1 MANEENLKPFTSN
14 QDREEAKKNGIKGG
28 IASGEVRRKKK
39 QFLDAVKWLANSD
52 IKITKGT
59 TFDIYK
65 NNNIDISK
73 LDPTQLATLGLWMG
87 AVQGRAENYKTLVE
101 ANGELVTSEEK
112 IAPTLQIELVDN
124 SNLEKTLYEE
134 NKHSEDV
141 NK

>member
-28 IASGEVRRKKK
+28 IASGEARRKKK

-101 ANGELVTSEEK
+101 ANGELVTSDER

-134 NKHSEDV
+134 NKHSE
-141 NK
+141 NAN

>member
-1 MANEENLKPFTSN
+1 MANEENLHPVRSK
-14 QDREEAKKNGIKGG
+14 EEARERGRQGG
-28 IASGEVRRKKK
+28 IVSGEARRKKK

-52 IKITKGT
+52 IRITKGT

-101 ANGELVTSEEK
+101 ANGELVTSDER

-134 NKHSEDV
+134 NKHSKDA

>member
-1 MANEENLKPFTSN
+1 MANPNGNVDNLIHTLTADEV
-14 QDREEAKKNGIKGG
+14 QKGG
-28 IASGEVRRKKK
+28 IHSGETRKKK
-39 QFLDAVKWLANSD
+39 KHFLDAVKWLANSD
-52 IKITKGT
+52 IRITKGT

-101 ANGELVTSEEK
+101 ANGELVTSDER